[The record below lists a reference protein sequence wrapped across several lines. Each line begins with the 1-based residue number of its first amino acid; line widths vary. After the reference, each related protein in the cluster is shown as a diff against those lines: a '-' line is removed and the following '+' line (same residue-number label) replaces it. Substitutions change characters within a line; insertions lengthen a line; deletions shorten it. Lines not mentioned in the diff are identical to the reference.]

1 VGVDEGDVLGQ
12 RFSRCG
18 MGEQGEAIVAEVV
31 LGMGS

>member
-1 VGVDEGDVLGQ
+1 MGVDEGDVLGQ

-18 MGEQGEAIVAEVV
+18 MGEQGGAIVAEVV

>member
-1 VGVDEGDVLGQ
+1 MGVDEDDVLGQ

-18 MGEQGEAIVAEVV
+18 MGEQGGAIVAEVV